1 MKILDDCTL
10 GHAVAKAGADVR
22 AVETGKI
29 QTLVTAGHYAV
40 TWPYTK
46 QNPPTV
52 KWSPDKFT
60 AYASWQTP
68 KGFDQIELVCDT
80 AEEANEL
87 LPVLAN
93 MLRARA

>member
-29 QTLVTAGHYAV
+29 QTLVTAGHY
-40 TWPYTK
+40 TK
-46 QNPPTV
+46 QNPPTL